1 VAPAVPPGA
10 VSAPPAPVD
19 EEQTV
24 ADAHSSDAQSTE
36 AQSTD
41 AIEREM
47 EETRERLAST
57 IDQLVHRSSPKTIV
71 RREAATVRGYFVDAD
86 GNPRTEN
93 ILKVAGG
100 VAGFVAVIVV
110 IRRVTR

>member
-1 VAPAVPPGA
+1 MA
-10 VSAPPAPVD
+10 APPHVD

-24 ADAHSSDAQSTE
+24 ADSKDVE
-36 AQSTD
+36 STD
-41 AIEREM
+41 SIEREM
-47 EETRERLAST
+47 EQTRDRLATT
-57 IDQLVHRSSPKTIV
+57 IDQLIYRTSPKTIV
-71 RREAATVRGYFVDAD
+71 RREVATVRGYFVDAQ

-100 VAGFVAVIVV
+100 VAGFITVIVV